1 MLKSF
6 CSHKRQTIIVY
17 KTNPRSYLGKLDKL
31 LHAAE
36 EVCCTMHAAGQ
47 NWMNGF
53 IEDLWRSIP
62 IEVLLSKGT

>member
-1 MLKSF
+1 MQKKF
-6 CSHKRQTIIVY
+6 T
-17 KTNPRSYLGKLDKL
+17 
-31 LHAAE
+31 A
-36 EVCCTMHAAGQ
+36 MHAVGQ